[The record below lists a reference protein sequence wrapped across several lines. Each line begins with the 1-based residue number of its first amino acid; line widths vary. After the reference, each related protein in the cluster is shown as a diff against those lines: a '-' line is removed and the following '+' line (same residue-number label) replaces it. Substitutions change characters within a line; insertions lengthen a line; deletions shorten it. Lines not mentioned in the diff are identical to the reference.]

1 MNTVHKPVLMD
12 EVIEALNPKANQN
25 FIDGTLGGGGHAEEI
40 LKRTGPKGK
49 VLGLDWDNEAVLR
62 TKERLSDYGE
72 RLIPVNSSYINLKEV
87 IQEEKFHEFS
97 GILLDLGLSSDQLQI
112 SGRGFSFQKNEPLDM
127 RFDAGRNELTAE
139 IILNTWTEDKIE
151 EIIREYGEDSW
162 SRKIAKTIV
171 ERRQES
177 PIKTTLD
184 LVGLLIGALPKKKSK
199 THPATKT
206 FQALRIAVNNELN
219 NVRLALKD
227 MINMLEPGSRLA
239 VITFHSLEDRIV
251 KQYFKQESIDCHCPP
266 EIPVCRC
273 EHKAQAKLIT
283 KKAVKPTDK
292 EITENF
298 RCRSA
303 KLRVVEKI

>member
-12 EVIEALNPKANQN
+12 EVIEALDPKENQN
-25 FIDGTLGGGGHAEEI
+25 FIDGTLGGGGHTEEI

-49 VLGLDWDNEAVLR
+49 VLGLDWDNDAVQR
-62 TKERLSDYGE
+62 TKERLSSYGE
-72 RLIPVNSSYINLKEV
+72 RLIPVNSSYINVKEV
-87 IQEEKFHEFS
+87 IQTEKFHEFS
-97 GILLDLGLSSDQLQI
+97 GILLDLGLSSDQLQV

-139 IILNTWTEDKIE
+139 TILNTWSEDKLE

-162 SRKIAKTIV
+162 SRKIARTIV
-171 ERRQES
+171 EKREEQ
-177 PIKTTLD
+177 PIKTTLE
-184 LVGLLIGALPKKKSK
+184 LVGLVIGALPKKKSK

-227 MINMLEPGSRLA
+227 MIEILEPGARLA

-273 EHKAQAKLIT
+273 EHKAQVKLIT
-283 KKAVKPTDK
+283 KKAIKPSDK